1 MKNSKSLK
9 IVTIFSLL
17 FIYCISTFAQAD
29 IPRQTTAITYPENE
43 VVNLQFRGTT
53 RFPRMKGEAKIK
65 RTAKNGTEIELS
77 VSKMPRPF
85 ELGAGYATY
94 VLWAVSPS
102 GHADNLGEIK
112 RRGFWEF
119 DSSIS
124 VTTPLQNFALIIT
137 AEPHFLVRRPSRV
150 VMLENLNPAAKS
162 GRLIPVNKSVQY
174 FGNSSDY
181 FRDARTPEIAEIDY
195 QKTPST
201 VLQAKQA
208 VALARYA
215 GADRDAR
222 EELQQAES
230 LLQSA
235 DDAWRA
241 GRPEAQVDISA
252 RQAISA
258 AVKAEETA
266 YIRKEAR
273 DKRNEKIQQ
282 DAELAKSEN
291 KVADVQRQM
300 DDLRAELASEQRA
313 RELAERDAQ
322 NYNEQVKQLRAE
334 NNKLREDLFRARSES
349 EDAKVRLA
357 RFEGERQVVDV
368 QRERDARLVRLK
380 SNVPV
385 IIQSLKPFGE
395 VRQTE
400 RGLILTLNDT
410 YWTGARSNS
419 IAANAENKLANLANV
434 LSGNQDYRILIEAH
448 TDNQGKAED
457 LQGLSESRAAAILER
472 LTSGG
477 VDSTRVESS
486 GFGGNLPVAPNNTL
500 ANRGKNRRVEIVL
513 IPSID

>member
-1 MKNSKSLK
+1 MKNSISLK
-9 IVTIFSLL
+9 VVLIFSLL
-17 FIYCISTFAQAD
+17 LIYASTAFAQAD
-29 IPRQTTAITYPENE
+29 LPRQTTAITYPQNEN
-43 VVNLQFRGTT
+43 VTVQFRGTT

-65 RTAKNGTEIELS
+65 RTTRNITQIDLS
-77 VSKMPRPF
+77 VSKMPRPI

-94 VLWAVSPS
+94 VLWAISPD

-119 DSSIS
+119 DSKIS
-124 VTTPLQNFALIIT
+124 VTSTLQSFALIVT

-150 VMLENLNPAAKS
+150 VMLENLNPSARS
-162 GRLIPVNKSVQY
+162 GRVIPVAKTVQF

-181 FRDARTPEIAEIDY
+181 FRDSRTPEIAEIDY

-201 VLQAKQA
+201 VLQAQQA
-208 VALARYA
+208 LALARYA

-235 DDAWRA
+235 DDGWRA
-241 GRPEAQVDISA
+241 GRPEDQIDITA

-266 YIRKEAR
+266 YVRRAAR
-273 DKRNEKIQQ
+273 EKRNEKIQQ

-291 KVADVQRQM
+291 KVADAQRLV
-300 DDLRAELASEQRA
+300 DDLRAELAAEQRS

-334 NNKLREDLFRARSES
+334 NAKLREDLFRARSES

-357 RFEGERQVVDV
+357 RYEGERQVIDA
-368 QRERDARLVRLK
+368 QRERENRLVRLK
-380 SNVPV
+380 ANVPV
-385 IIQSLKPFGE
+385 LIQSLKPYGE

-400 RGLILTLNDT
+400 RGLIVTLNDT
-410 YWTGARSNS
+410 YWTGARSNNV
-419 IAANAENKLANLANV
+419 AAAAESKLANLANV
-434 LSGNQDYRILIEAH
+434 LSANQDYKIMVEAH
-448 TDNQGKAED
+448 TDNQGTPAD
-457 LQGLSESRAAAILER
+457 LQGLSESRAAAIMER
-472 LTSGG
+472 LTNAG
-477 VDSTRVESS
+477 VEPTRVEAT
-486 GFGGNLPVAPNNTL
+486 GFGASLPVAPNTTV
-500 ANRGKNRRVEIVL
+500 ANRGKNRRVEVVL